1 MFTLEFY
8 NDILYTN
15 AILPTTRTF
24 MSVTTK
30 IKITFK
36 VVRILNNKIQKK
48 NVIEVIAL
56 FIIKN

>member
-36 VVRILNNKIQKK
+36 VVRILNNNILKK
-48 NVIEVIAL
+48 KVIEVIA
-56 FIIKN
+56 